1 MLSKSLR
8 RFLGKATEAYQEQRS
23 PAFWEYV
30 EERGLNEKVVN
41 QFALGECVEPLPG
54 HESFRNHLSIP
65 YVTRTGT
72 IAMKFRALDPTVTP
86 KYNAPA
92 GQALHMYNVAALWSR
107 SPHICI
113 VEGEFDTIA
122 ASMAGLNAVGIS
134 GTSGWKE
141 HFTRC
146 IDGFG
151 DVFIILDNDTM
162 KEDGSNPGQRAAR
175 RLMEQ
180 LPNARNI
187 LMPQGVDI
195 SDYVLIHGFDA
206 LHSLVLG
213 TGEADE

>member
-8 RFLGKATEAYQEQRS
+8 RFLGKATEAYQEQRG
-23 PAFWEYV
+23 PAFWGYV
-30 EERGLNEKVVN
+30 EGRGISEEVAN
-41 QFALGECVEPLPG
+41 QFALGECVEPLSG
-54 HESFRNHLSIP
+54 HGQFTGHLSIP
-65 YVTRTGT
+65 YLTRTGT

-92 GQALHMYNVAALWSR
+92 GQALHLYNVNAVWSR

-141 HFTRC
+141 HFGR
-146 IDGFG
+146 ILDGFG
-151 DVFIILDNDTM
+151 DVYIILDNDTE

-187 LMPQGVDI
+187 LLPQGIDV
-195 SDYVLIHGFDA
+195 SDYTLTHGFDA
-206 LHSLVLG
+206 LRNLVLG